1 MVEPTSHCPY
11 LGLKQNQAIRF
22 ASPTPEHRC
31 YAAGLAQEIPLTPT
45 DYQHHYCLSPNHVR
59 CPLYTGSGMASTPI
73 PAPAPVPQLRRTG
86 STGGVGNWL
95 AGLPLR
101 DRMIYLGLLILLG
114 LILISYA
121 LAGLG
126 LLQNGALFGVPDRPT
141 LPGSGEPTLIGI
153 TPIATPLP
161 VVDTTATATPTATAT
176 ATPTPT
182 PTAEILPTI
191 EAVTASPTPRPI
203 FIPPLP
209 TNTPAILETPP
220 IPTET
225 PPVPTEAPPAPTE
238 APPAPTEAPPV
249 PTEVP
254 PAPTEV
260 PPAPTEVPPA
270 LTEVPPAPTSDTGG

>member
-59 CPLYTGSGMASTPI
+59 CPLYTGSGVASTPI
-73 PAPAPVPQLRRTG
+73 PAPVPQRKRTSSTG
-86 STGGVGNWL
+86 SVGNWL
-95 AGLPLR
+95 VGLPLR

-126 LLQNGALFGVPDRPT
+126 LLQNGTLFGVPDRPT
-141 LPGSGEPTLIGI
+141 LPGSSEPTLIGI

-161 VVDTTATATPTATAT
+161 AVDATAMATPTATAL

-182 PTAEILPTI
+182 PTVEILPTI

-203 FIPPLP
+203 FIPLPP
-209 TNTPAILETPP
+209 TNTSTMLVP
-220 IPTET
+220 
-225 PPVPTEAPPAPTE
+225 PPVPTEVPPV
-238 APPAPTEAPPV
+238 PTEAPPV
-249 PTEVP
+249 PTEAP
-254 PAPTEV
+254 PTPTSEAPPVPTEA
-260 PPAPTEVPPA
+260 PPT
-270 LTEVPPAPTSDTGG
+270 PTSETGG

>member
-31 YAAGLAQEIPLTPT
+31 YAAGLAQEIPLTPA

-59 CPLYTGSGMASTPI
+59 CPLYTGSGLASTLI
-73 PAPAPVPQLRRTG
+73 PAPVPQPRRTG
-86 STGGVGNWL
+86 STGGVSNWL

-114 LILISYA
+114 LILIAYA

-126 LLQNGALFGVPDRPT
+126 LLQNGTLFGSPDRPT
-141 LPGSGEPTLIGI
+141 VPGSGEPTLIGI
-153 TPIATPLP
+153 TQIATPVP
-161 VVDTTATATPTATAT
+161 ATGATATATSTATAAAPATATPTV
-176 ATPTPT
+176 
-182 PTAEILPTI
+182 EILPTI

-203 FIPPLP
+203 FIPLPP
-209 TNTPAILETPP
+209 TNTPVILATPL
-220 IPTET
+220 
-225 PPVPTEAPPAPTE
+225 VPTE

-249 PTEVP
+249 PTEAPPVP
-254 PAPTEV
+254 TEAPPVPTEV
-260 PPAPTEVPPA
+260 PPVPTEAPPVP
-270 LTEVPPAPTSDTGG
+270 TEAPPVPTSETGG